1 MTAVNDPFARL
12 PEVASFLVTST
23 SVAEGAAW
31 SPDQLAGKDASPQL
45 SWSGAPRGTKSYAV
59 TVYDPDAPTGSGFWH
74 WAVADI
80 PATVTELPE
89 GAGDDSGSGLP
100 EGAFQLPN
108 DARLA
113 RFLGA
118 APPAGHGVHRYF
130 VVVHALD
137 VESLGVP
144 ADATPAF
151 LGFAMASHVL
161 GRAVLIATAETPG
174 EERVEVSRLIPASA
188 EAVFAVLSDPKGHV
202 DIDASGMLLD
212 AEGDPVR
219 QAGDRFL
226 VHMDREALGDVPL
239 GKYDVEVVITT
250 LVPEQEIAWTVEGR
264 VRPHARHIYG
274 YRLAPAEGGTLVT
287 SYYDWSE
294 VGEEWKKRLT
304 FPVVPVSALK
314 ATLGIL
320 ERTVRRRGETPP
332 RGR

>member
-1 MTAVNDPFARL
+1 MNDPFARL
-12 PEVASFLVTST
+12 PEVASFTVTSA
-23 SVAEGAAW
+23 SVADGAAW
-31 SPDQLAGKDASPQL
+31 SPEQLAGKDVSPQL

-80 PATVTELPE
+80 PAAVTELPE
-89 GAGDDSGSGLP
+89 GAGDDAGSGLP
-100 EGAFQLPN
+100 EGAIQVPN

-144 ADATPAF
+144 ADCTPAF
-151 LGFAMASHVL
+151 LGFTMASHVL
-161 GRAVLIATAETPG
+161 GRAVLVATSETPG
-174 EERVEVSRLIPASA
+174 PERIEVSRLVPASA
-188 EAVFAVLSDPKGHV
+188 DAIFAVLSDPQGHV
-202 DIDASGMLLD
+202 DIDASGMLID
-212 AEGDPVR
+212 AEGDPVER
-219 QAGDRFL
+219 AGDRFV

-250 LVPEQEIAWTVEGR
+250 LVPGEEIAWTVEGR
-264 VRPHARHIYG
+264 IRPHARHIYG
-274 YRLAPAEGGTLVT
+274 YRLEPAEGGTLVT

-294 VGEEWKKRLT
+294 VSEEWKNRIT
-304 FPVVPVSALK
+304 FPVVPESSLK

-320 ERTVRRRGETPP
+320 ERTVRRRGDSPT
-332 RGR
+332 R